1 MNKGV
6 DYKKSPMSGYF
17 LARQEKEKS
26 WSADRLGAWP
36 VVGLGNKSSYL
47 FSWISSLE
55 NRIFVGWFGCLM
67 IPTLLTAITAFIIGF
82 IAAPPVDID
91 GIREPVAGSL
101 LYGNNI
107 ISGAVIPSSNAIGV
121 HFRRS
126 VRAPRRPPAGRGA
139 PVGPAMD
146 GCAFS

>member
-1 MNKGV
+1 MGTKIWIRKTSHV
-6 DYKKSPMSGYF
+6 RIFFSDRRKKKP
-17 LARQEKEKS
+17 
-26 WSADRLGAWP
+26 WSENSRWP
-36 VVGLGNKSSYL
+36 VVGVETSFSWPVVGVETL

-67 IPTLLTAITAFIIGF
+67 IPTLLTAVTAFIIGF

-107 ISGAVIPSSNAIGV
+107 IPGAVIPS
-121 HFRRS
+121 
-126 VRAPRRPPAGRGA
+126 
-139 PVGPAMD
+139 
-146 GCAFS
+146 